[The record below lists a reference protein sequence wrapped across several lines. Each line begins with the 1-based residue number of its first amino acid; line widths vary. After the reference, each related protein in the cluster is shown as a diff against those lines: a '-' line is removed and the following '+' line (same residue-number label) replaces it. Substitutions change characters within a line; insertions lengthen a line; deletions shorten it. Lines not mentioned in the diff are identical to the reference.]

1 MKNDTQI
8 PIYKYKSPGNQQG
21 YGEGLDK
28 GFFMLYICKQ
38 ENTENTNPMDFKKIA
53 CTVVR
58 RWNEKR
64 MAGRAKDVPRS
75 VTPQAETTA
84 AMAKTVAAE
93 AGTATPSPTSFP
105 QHAANVLRTAEAK
118 AVQSETPSP
127 KAANLESALGD
138 FLAERYEFRFNV
150 LTEATEFRCL
160 SDGENGTFRPA
171 TERDLNAICLE
182 AHRHG
187 IDCWDRDVAR
197 MVHSANVREYHPF
210 RLYFQRLPAWDGRD
224 RLHDLAARVSDSPLW
239 IQAFHRWMLGL
250 AAQWAGLSDGLHA
263 HSTAPLLVSDEQGLG
278 KSTFCRALL
287 PPQLQAYYTDS
298 VDLARPDK
306 VERQLTEMGLLNL
319 DEFDRIPEKKHPL
332 LKNLMQL
339 SALNLRKAYRRHSQA
354 LPRIASFIG
363 TSNSRE
369 LLSDPS
375 GSRRF
380 ICVLVKHPIDSTGID
395 HAQIYAQLKAELER
409 GERYWFSHGEEN
421 ALRLYNAAFYRICPA
436 EEVLCRHYRAAHPS
450 EKVRPLSLPEIFARL
465 RRLEPGA
472 MAGVTLPKLA
482 QALVAAGVQ
491 KVHTHYG
498 NRYRVAER

>member
-1 MKNDTQI
+1 
-8 PIYKYKSPGNQQG
+8 
-21 YGEGLDK
+21 
-28 GFFMLYICKQ
+28 
-38 ENTENTNPMDFKKIA
+38 MDFKKIA
-53 CTVVR
+53 HAAVC

-64 MAGRAKDVPRS
+64 RTDKTSDTHRTSLP
-75 VTPQAETTA
+75 EA
-84 AMAKTVAAE
+84 APAVRE
-93 AGTATPSPTSFP
+93 A
-105 QHAANVLRTAEAK
+105 V
-118 AVQSETPSP
+118 SP
-127 KAANLESALGD
+127 KAANLESALGG
-138 FLAERYEFRFNV
+138 FLAECYEFRFNV
-150 LTEATEFRCL
+150 LTEATEFRSK
-160 SDGENGTFRPA
+160 SDKENGTFRPA

-197 MVHSANVREYHPF
+197 MVHSADVREYHPF

-239 IQAFHRWMLGL
+239 VQAFHRWMLGL

-287 PPQLQAYYTDS
+287 PPELQAYYTDS

-332 LKNLMQL
+332 LNNLMQL

-380 ICVLVKHPIDSTGID
+380 ICVLVEHPIDCTGID
-395 HAQIYAQLKAELER
+395 HAQIYAQLKAELEN
-409 GERYWFSHGEEN
+409 GERYWFNHGEEN
-421 ALRLYNAAFYRICPA
+421 ALRLHNAAFYRICPA
-436 EEVLCRHYRAAHPS
+436 EEVLCRHYRAAHPG
-450 EKVRPLSLPEIFARL
+450 EKVRLLSLPEIFARL

-472 MAGVTLPKLA
+472 MAGITLPKLA

>member
-1 MKNDTQI
+1 MKLFLTNLQLHWFSTR
-8 PIYKYKSPGNQQG
+8 

-28 GFFMLYICKQ
+28 GFFMSYICKR
-38 ENTENTNPMDFKKIA
+38 ENTKNTKPMDFKKIA
-53 CTVVR
+53 CTAVR

-64 MAGRAKDVPRS
+64 MAGRAKDVSRDAM
-75 VTPQAETTA
+75 PQAETTTA
-84 AMAKTVAAE
+84 TAKTDAAKT
-93 AGTATPSPTSFP
+93 GTATPRSASVP
-105 QHAANVLRTAEAK
+105 QHTPNVLRTAEAK
-118 AVQSETPSP
+118 AVQSETPSL
-127 KAANLESALGD
+127 KAANLESALSG
-138 FLAERYEFRFNV
+138 FLAERYEFRFNM

-160 SDGENGTFRPA
+160 TDKGNGTFRPA

-197 MVHSANVREYHPF
+197 MVHSADVSEYHPF
-210 RLYFQRLPAWDGRD
+210 RQYFQRLPAWDGRD
-224 RLHDLAARVSDSPLW
+224 RLHDLAVRVSDNPLW

-298 VDLARPDK
+298 VDLVRPDK

-395 HAQIYAQLKAELER
+395 HAQIYAQLKAELEN

-421 ALRLYNAAFYRICPA
+421 ALRLHNAAFYRIYPA
-436 EEVLCRHYRAAHPS
+436 GEMLRRYYRAAQPG
-450 EKVRPLSLPEIFARL
+450 EKVRLLSLPEIFARL

-472 MAGVTLPKLA
+472 MAGITLPKLA

-491 KVHTHYG
+491 KIHTHYG
-498 NRYRVAER
+498 NRYRVAEI

>member
-1 MKNDTQI
+1 
-8 PIYKYKSPGNQQG
+8 
-21 YGEGLDK
+21 
-28 GFFMLYICKQ
+28 
-38 ENTENTNPMDFKKIA
+38 
-53 CTVVR
+53 
-58 RWNEKR
+58 
-64 MAGRAKDVPRS
+64 MAGRAKDVPRDA
-75 VTPQAETTA
+75 TPQAVTTVA
-84 AMAKTVAAE
+84 TAKTDAAKT
-93 AGTATPSPTSFP
+93 GTTTPRPTSVP
-105 QHAANVLRTAEAK
+105 QHTPNVLRTAEAK
-118 AVQSETPSP
+118 AVQSETPSL
-127 KAANLESALGD
+127 KAANLESALSG
-138 FLAERYEFRFNV
+138 FLAERYEFRFNM
-150 LTEATEFRCL
+150 LTEATEFCRL
-160 SDGENGTFRPA
+160 SDKGNGTFRPA

-197 MVHSANVREYHPF
+197 MVHSADVREYHPF
-210 RLYFQRLPAWDGRD
+210 RQYFQRLPAWDGRD
-224 RLHDLAARVSDSPLW
+224 RLHGLATRVSDSPLW

-287 PPQLQAYYTDS
+287 PPELQAYYTDS

-380 ICVLVKHPIDSTGID
+380 ICVLVEHPIDSTGID
-395 HAQIYAQLKAELER
+395 HAQIYAQLKAELENGGTVLVQPR
-409 GERYWFSHGEEN
+409 GRERPAVAQCGFLPHLPGRGGITPLLSCGSAEREGTPAFAARNIRTVAAVGTRSDGRRDAAKTISGPCGRRGTEDTHALWKPIPRGGIVISHP
-421 ALRLYNAAFYRICPA
+421 YRITPFDKK
-436 EEVLCRHYRAAHPS
+436 YRKS
-450 EKVRPLSLPEIFARL
+450 
-465 RRLEPGA
+465 
-472 MAGVTLPKLA
+472 
-482 QALVAAGVQ
+482 
-491 KVHTHYG
+491 
-498 NRYRVAER
+498 

>member
-1 MKNDTQI
+1 
-8 PIYKYKSPGNQQG
+8 
-21 YGEGLDK
+21 
-28 GFFMLYICKQ
+28 
-38 ENTENTNPMDFKKIA
+38 MDFKKIA
-53 CTVVR
+53 HAAVS

-64 MAGRAKDVPRS
+64 RAGETADACRAASPGSGSPAAPQGGALPEAAGAVPRS
-75 VTPQAETTA
+75 P
-84 AMAKTVAAE
+84 E
-93 AGTATPSPTSFP
+93 APP
-105 QHAANVLRTAEAK
+105 
-118 AVQSETPSP
+118 P
-127 KAANLESALGD
+127 KAAGLESALGG
-138 FLAERYEFRFNV
+138 FLAARYEFRFNV
-150 LTEATEFRCL
+150 LTEVTEFRGR
-160 SDGENGTFRPA
+160 SEGEDGAFRPA

-197 MVHSANVREYHPF
+197 MVHSADVRGYHPF
-210 RLYFQRLPAWDGRD
+210 RHYFRRLPAWDGLD
-224 RLHDLAARVSDSPLW
+224 RLRGLAARVSDSPLW
-239 IQAFHRWMLGL
+239 AQAFHRWMLGL

-278 KSTFCRALL
+278 KSAFCRALL
-287 PPQLQAYYTDS
+287 PPDLRAYYTDS

-306 VERQLTEMGLLNL
+306 VERQLAEMGLLNL
-319 DEFDRIPEKKHPL
+319 DEFDRIPERKHPL

-380 ICVLVKHPIDSTGID
+380 ICVLVERPIDCTGID
-395 HAQIYAQLKAELER
+395 HAQVYAQLKAELEG
-409 GERYWFSHGEEN
+409 GERYWFSRGEEN
-421 ALRLYNAAFYRICPA
+421 ALRTHNAAFYRVCPA
-436 EEVLCRHYRAAHPS
+436 GEVLRRYYRAARPG
-450 EKVRPLSLPEIFARL
+450 ENVRPLSLPEIFARL

-472 MAGVTLPKLA
+472 MAGVTLLKLP
-482 QALVAAGVQ
+482 QALVAAGVE
-491 KVHTHYG
+491 KIHTHYG

>member
-1 MKNDTQI
+1 
-8 PIYKYKSPGNQQG
+8 
-21 YGEGLDK
+21 
-28 GFFMLYICKQ
+28 
-38 ENTENTNPMDFKKIA
+38 MDFKKIA
-53 CTVVR
+53 HAAVC

-64 MAGRAKDVPRS
+64 HADKTADTLRAVLPETGNSVAPQDNTLSEATEAILQLPEAVP
-75 VTPQAETTA
+75 
-84 AMAKTVAAE
+84 TVREVA
-93 AGTATPSPTSFP
+93 S
-105 QHAANVLRTAEAK
+105 L
-118 AVQSETPSP
+118 
-127 KAANLESALGD
+127 KAANLESALSG

-150 LTEATEFRCL
+150 LTEATEFRHL
-160 SDGENGTFRPA
+160 SDEGNGTFRPA

-182 AHRHG
+182 VHRHG

-197 MVHSANVREYHPF
+197 MVHSADVREYHPF
-210 RLYFQRLPAWDGRD
+210 RQYFQRLPAWDGRD
-224 RLHDLAARVSDSPLW
+224 RLHDLAVRVSDSPLW

-278 KSTFCRALL
+278 KSTFCRTLL
-287 PPQLQAYYTDS
+287 PPLLQAYYTDS

-380 ICVLVKHPIDSTGID
+380 ICVLVEHPIDSTGID

>member
-1 MKNDTQI
+1 M
-8 PIYKYKSPGNQQG
+8 S
-21 YGEGLDK
+21 
-28 GFFMLYICKQ
+28 YICKR
-38 ENTENTNPMDFKKIA
+38 EDTENTKPMDFKKIA
-53 CTVVR
+53 HAAVC

-64 MAGRAKDVPRS
+64 HADKTADTLRAVLPETGNSVAPQDNTLSEATEAILQLPEAVP
-75 VTPQAETTA
+75 
-84 AMAKTVAAE
+84 TVREVA
-93 AGTATPSPTSFP
+93 S
-105 QHAANVLRTAEAK
+105 L
-118 AVQSETPSP
+118 
-127 KAANLESALGD
+127 KAANLESALSG

-150 LTEATEFRCL
+150 LTEATEFRHL
-160 SDGENGTFRPA
+160 SDEGNGTFRPA

-182 AHRHG
+182 VHRHG

-197 MVHSANVREYHPF
+197 MVHSADVREYHPF
-210 RLYFQRLPAWDGRD
+210 RQYFQRLPAWDGRD
-224 RLHDLAARVSDSPLW
+224 RLHDLAVRVSDSPLW

>member
-1 MKNDTQI
+1 
-8 PIYKYKSPGNQQG
+8 
-21 YGEGLDK
+21 
-28 GFFMLYICKQ
+28 
-38 ENTENTNPMDFKKIA
+38 MDFKKIA
-53 CTVVR
+53 HAAVC

-64 MAGRAKDVPRS
+64 RTD
-75 VTPQAETTA
+75 
-84 AMAKTVAAE
+84 KTSDTHRTSLPE
-93 AGTATPSPTSFP
+93 ATP
-105 QHAANVLRTAEAK
+105 AVREA
-118 AVQSETPSP
+118 VSP
-127 KAANLESALGD
+127 KAANLESALGG
-138 FLAERYEFRFNV
+138 FLAECYEFRFNV
-150 LTEATEFRCL
+150 LTEATEFRSK
-160 SDGENGTFRPA
+160 SDKENGTFRPA

-197 MVHSANVREYHPF
+197 MVHSADVREYHPF

-224 RLHDLAARVSDSPLW
+224 RLHGLAARVSDSPLW

-287 PPQLQAYYTDS
+287 PPELQAYYTDS

-395 HAQIYAQLKAELER
+395 HAQIYAQLKAELEN
-409 GERYWFSHGEEN
+409 GERYWFSYGEEN
-421 ALRLYNAAFYRICPA
+421 ALRLHNAAFYRICPA
-436 EEVLCRHYRAAHPS
+436 GEVLRCYYRAAQPG
-450 EKVRPLSLPEIFARL
+450 EKLRLLSLPEIFARL

-491 KVHTHYG
+491 KIHTHYG
-498 NRYRVAER
+498 NRYRVAEI

>member
-1 MKNDTQI
+1 
-8 PIYKYKSPGNQQG
+8 
-21 YGEGLDK
+21 
-28 GFFMLYICKQ
+28 
-38 ENTENTNPMDFKKIA
+38 MDFKKIA
-53 CTVVR
+53 HAAVC

-64 MAGRAKDVPRS
+64 HADKTADTRRTNLPETGNSTA
-75 VTPQAETTA
+75 PQDNTLPETTGAILRVPEA
-84 AMAKTVAAE
+84 APAVRE
-93 AGTATPSPTSFP
+93 TAS
-105 QHAANVLRTAEAK
+105 L
-118 AVQSETPSP
+118 
-127 KAANLESALGD
+127 KAANLESALGG
-138 FLAERYEFRFNV
+138 FLAGRYGFRFNV
-150 LTEATEFRCL
+150 LTGATEFRCL
-160 SDGENGTFRPA
+160 PDGENGAFRPV

-197 MVHSANVREYHPF
+197 MVHSADVPEYHPF
-210 RLYFQRLPAWDGRD
+210 RQYFQRLPAWDGRD
-224 RLHDLAARVSDSPLW
+224 RLHDLAARVSDNPLW
-239 IQAFHRWMLGL
+239 KQAFHRWMLGL

-287 PPQLQAYYTDS
+287 PPELQAYYTDS

-339 SALNLRKAYRRHSQA
+339 SALNLRKAYQRHGQA

-380 ICVLVKHPIDSTGID
+380 ICVLVEHPVDCTGID
-395 HAQIYAQLKAELER
+395 HAQIYAQLKAELEN

-421 ALRLYNAAFYRICPA
+421 ALRLHNAAFYRICPA
-436 EEVLCRHYRAAHPS
+436 GEVLRRYYRAAQPG

-482 QALVAAGVQ
+482 QALVTAGVQ
-491 KVHTHYG
+491 KIHTHYG
-498 NRYRVAER
+498 NRYRVVEL

>member
-1 MKNDTQI
+1 
-8 PIYKYKSPGNQQG
+8 
-21 YGEGLDK
+21 
-28 GFFMLYICKQ
+28 
-38 ENTENTNPMDFKKIA
+38 MDFKKIA
-53 CTVVR
+53 HAAVC

-64 MAGRAKDVPRS
+64 RTDKTSDTHRTSLP
-75 VTPQAETTA
+75 EA
-84 AMAKTVAAE
+84 APAVRE
-93 AGTATPSPTSFP
+93 A
-105 QHAANVLRTAEAK
+105 V
-118 AVQSETPSP
+118 SP
-127 KAANLESALGD
+127 KAANLDSALGG
-138 FLAERYEFRFNV
+138 FLAERYEFRFNM
-150 LTEATEFRCL
+150 LTEATEFRSK
-160 SDGENGTFRPA
+160 SDKENGTFRPA

-197 MVHSANVREYHPF
+197 MVHSADVREYHPF

-287 PPQLQAYYTDS
+287 PPELQAYYTDS

-380 ICVLVKHPIDSTGID
+380 ICVLVEHPIDCTGID
-395 HAQIYAQLKAELER
+395 HAQIYAQLKTELEN
-409 GERYWFSHGEEN
+409 GERYWFNHGEEN
-421 ALRLYNAAFYRICPA
+421 ALRLHNAAFYRICPA
-436 EEVLCRHYRAAHPS
+436 GEVLRRYYRAAQPG
-450 EKVRPLSLPEIFARL
+450 EKVRLLSLPEIFARL

-472 MAGVTLPKLA
+472 MAGITLPKLA

>member
-1 MKNDTQI
+1 MGT
-8 PIYKYKSPGNQQG
+8 
-21 YGEGLDK
+21 
-28 GFFMLYICKQ
+28 
-38 ENTENTNPMDFKKIA
+38 THVA
-53 CTVVR
+53 
-58 RWNEKR
+58 
-64 MAGRAKDVPRS
+64 
-75 VTPQAETTA
+75 TPQAET
-84 AMAKTVAAE
+84 
-93 AGTATPSPTSFP
+93 
-105 QHAANVLRTAEAK
+105 L
-118 AVQSETPSP
+118 P
-127 KAANLESALGD
+127 KAANLESTLGG

-150 LTEATEFRCL
+150 LTEATEFRSK
-160 SDGENGTFRPA
+160 SDKGNGIFRPA

-197 MVHSANVREYHPF
+197 MVYSADVREYHPF
-210 RLYFQRLPAWDGRD
+210 RQYFQRLPAWDGRD
-224 RLHDLAARVSDSPLW
+224 RLHGLAARVSDSPLW
-239 IQAFHRWMLGL
+239 VQAFHRWMLGL

-287 PPQLQAYYTDS
+287 PPELQAYYTDS

-380 ICVLVKHPIDSTGID
+380 ICVLVEHPIDSTGID
-395 HAQIYAQLKAELER
+395 HAQIYAQLKGMLL
-409 GERYWFSHGEEN
+409 GGGRYWFTAEEEAEIQRAN
-421 ALRLYNAAFYRICPA
+421 VAFYRTCPA
-436 EEVLCRHYRAAHPS
+436 EEAFARHFRAA
-450 EKVRPLSLPEIFARL
+450 RPGEEALSVSLPELIALL
-465 RRLEPGA
+465 RKRHPG
-472 MAGVTLPKLA
+472 TLTGIGM
-482 QALVAAGVQ
+482 QEFSRALVAAGVERR
-491 KVHTHYG
+491 HTEKG
-498 NRYRVAER
+498 NRYRIVPLEREDSKPAILSE

>member
-1 MKNDTQI
+1 
-8 PIYKYKSPGNQQG
+8 
-21 YGEGLDK
+21 
-28 GFFMLYICKQ
+28 
-38 ENTENTNPMDFKKIA
+38 MDFKRIA
-53 CTVVR
+53 HNAVR

-64 MAGRAKDVPRS
+64 TARKTMGTTHVA
-75 VTPQAETTA
+75 TPQAET
-84 AMAKTVAAE
+84 
-93 AGTATPSPTSFP
+93 
-105 QHAANVLRTAEAK
+105 L
-118 AVQSETPSP
+118 P
-127 KAANLESALGD
+127 KAANLESALSG
-138 FLAERYEFRFNV
+138 FLAERYEFRFNM

-160 SDGENGTFRPA
+160 SDEGNGTFRPT

-197 MVHSANVREYHPF
+197 MVHSADVREYHPF
-210 RLYFQRLPAWDGRD
+210 RQYFQRLPAWDGRD
-224 RLHDLAARVSDSPLW
+224 RLHDLAVRVSDSPLW
-239 IQAFHRWMLGL
+239 IQVFHRWMLGL

-287 PPQLQAYYTDS
+287 PPELQAYYTDS

-380 ICVLVKHPIDSTGID
+380 ICVLVEHPINTYTLWKPVQSVGIIIPKKHYSNTTRSAST
-395 HAQIYAQLKAELER
+395 
-409 GERYWFSHGEEN
+409 
-421 ALRLYNAAFYRICPA
+421 C
-436 EEVLCRHYRAAHPS
+436 
-450 EKVRPLSLPEIFARL
+450 
-465 RRLEPGA
+465 
-472 MAGVTLPKLA
+472 
-482 QALVAAGVQ
+482 
-491 KVHTHYG
+491 
-498 NRYRVAER
+498 

>member
-1 MKNDTQI
+1 
-8 PIYKYKSPGNQQG
+8 
-21 YGEGLDK
+21 
-28 GFFMLYICKQ
+28 
-38 ENTENTNPMDFKKIA
+38 MDFKKIA

-160 SDGENGTFRPA
+160 SDKGNGTFRPA

-197 MVHSANVREYHPF
+197 MVHSTDVREYHPF
-210 RLYFQRLPAWDGRD
+210 RQYFQRLPAWDGRD

-250 AAQWAGLSDGLHA
+250 AAQWAGFSDGLHA

-354 LPRIASFIG
+354 L
-363 TSNSRE
+363 
-369 LLSDPS
+369 
-375 GSRRF
+375 
-380 ICVLVKHPIDSTGID
+380 
-395 HAQIYAQLKAELER
+395 
-409 GERYWFSHGEEN
+409 
-421 ALRLYNAAFYRICPA
+421 
-436 EEVLCRHYRAAHPS
+436 
-450 EKVRPLSLPEIFARL
+450 
-465 RRLEPGA
+465 
-472 MAGVTLPKLA
+472 
-482 QALVAAGVQ
+482 
-491 KVHTHYG
+491 
-498 NRYRVAER
+498 

>member
-1 MKNDTQI
+1 
-8 PIYKYKSPGNQQG
+8 
-21 YGEGLDK
+21 
-28 GFFMLYICKQ
+28 
-38 ENTENTNPMDFKKIA
+38 MDFKKIA
-53 CTVVR
+53 HAAVC

-64 MAGRAKDVPRS
+64 HADKTADTLRAVLPETGNSVAPQDNTLSEATEAILQLPEAVP
-75 VTPQAETTA
+75 
-84 AMAKTVAAE
+84 TVREVA
-93 AGTATPSPTSFP
+93 S
-105 QHAANVLRTAEAK
+105 L
-118 AVQSETPSP
+118 
-127 KAANLESALGD
+127 KAANLESALSG

-150 LTEATEFRCL
+150 LTEATEFRHL
-160 SDGENGTFRPA
+160 SDEGNGTFRPA

-197 MVHSANVREYHPF
+197 MVHSADVREYHPF
-210 RLYFQRLPAWDGRD
+210 RQYFQRLPAWDGRD
-224 RLHDLAARVSDSPLW
+224 RLHNLAARVSDSPLW

>member
-1 MKNDTQI
+1 
-8 PIYKYKSPGNQQG
+8 
-21 YGEGLDK
+21 
-28 GFFMLYICKQ
+28 
-38 ENTENTNPMDFKKIA
+38 MDFKKIA
-53 CTVVR
+53 YAAVC

-64 MAGRAKDVPRS
+64 RTDKTSDTHRTSLP
-75 VTPQAETTA
+75 EA
-84 AMAKTVAAE
+84 APAVRE
-93 AGTATPSPTSFP
+93 A
-105 QHAANVLRTAEAK
+105 V
-118 AVQSETPSP
+118 SP
-127 KAANLESALGD
+127 KAANLESALGG

-150 LTEATEFRCL
+150 LTEVTEFRSK
-160 SDGENGTFRPA
+160 SDKGNGTFQPA

-197 MVHSANVREYHPF
+197 MVHSADVREYHPF
-210 RLYFQRLPAWDGRD
+210 RQYFQRLPAWDGRD
-224 RLHDLAARVSDSPLW
+224 RLHGLAARVSDSPLW
-239 IQAFHRWMLGL
+239 VQAFHRWMLGL

-287 PPQLQAYYTDS
+287 PPELQAYYTDS

-369 LLSDPS
+369 LLSDPFEAAGSSACSWSIPSTARYRPCANLRPTES
-375 GSRRF
+375 GIGKRGT
-380 ICVLVKHPIDSTGID
+380 VLVQPRGRERPEAAQRGFLPHLPGRGGITPLLSCGSAGREGTAAFAARNIRTVAAVGTRSD
-395 HAQIYAQLKAELER
+395 GRRDAAQVGPGPRGRRGAE
-409 GERYWFSHGEEN
+409 SAH
-421 ALRLYNAAFYRICPA
+421 ALRKPIQGGG
-436 EEVLCRHYRAAHPS
+436 
-450 EKVRPLSLPEIFARL
+450 KVMVGI
-465 RRLEPGA
+465 
-472 MAGVTLPKLA
+472 
-482 QALVAAGVQ
+482 
-491 KVHTHYG
+491 
-498 NRYRVAER
+498 

>member
-1 MKNDTQI
+1 
-8 PIYKYKSPGNQQG
+8 
-21 YGEGLDK
+21 
-28 GFFMLYICKQ
+28 
-38 ENTENTNPMDFKKIA
+38 MDFKKIA
-53 CTVVR
+53 HAAVC

-64 MAGRAKDVPRS
+64 RTDKTSDTHRTSLP
-75 VTPQAETTA
+75 EA
-84 AMAKTVAAE
+84 APAVRE
-93 AGTATPSPTSFP
+93 A
-105 QHAANVLRTAEAK
+105 V
-118 AVQSETPSP
+118 SP
-127 KAANLESALGD
+127 KAANLDSALGG
-138 FLAERYEFRFNV
+138 FLAECYEFRFNV
-150 LTEATEFRCL
+150 LTEATEFRSK
-160 SDGENGTFRPA
+160 SDKENGTFRPA

-197 MVHSANVREYHPF
+197 MVHSADVREYHPF

-239 IQAFHRWMLGL
+239 VQAFHRWMLGL

-287 PPQLQAYYTDS
+287 PPELQAYYTDS
-298 VDLARPDK
+298 VDLVRPDK

-380 ICVLVKHPIDSTGID
+380 ICVLVEHPIDCTGID
-395 HAQIYAQLKAELER
+395 HAQIYAQLKTELEN
-409 GERYWFSHGEEN
+409 GERYWFNHGEEN
-421 ALRLYNAAFYRICPA
+421 ALRLHNAAFYRICPA
-436 EEVLCRHYRAAHPS
+436 GEVLRRYYRAAQPG
-450 EKVRPLSLPEIFARL
+450 EKLRLLSLPEIFARL

-472 MAGVTLPKLA
+472 MAGITLPKLA

>member
-1 MKNDTQI
+1 
-8 PIYKYKSPGNQQG
+8 
-21 YGEGLDK
+21 
-28 GFFMLYICKQ
+28 
-38 ENTENTNPMDFKKIA
+38 MDFKKIA
-53 CTVVR
+53 HAAVC

-64 MAGRAKDVPRS
+64 RTDKTSDTHRTSLP
-75 VTPQAETTA
+75 EA
-84 AMAKTVAAE
+84 APAVRE
-93 AGTATPSPTSFP
+93 A
-105 QHAANVLRTAEAK
+105 V
-118 AVQSETPSP
+118 SP
-127 KAANLESALGD
+127 KAANLESALGG
-138 FLAERYEFRFNV
+138 FLAECYEFRFNV
-150 LTEATEFRCL
+150 LTEATEFRSK
-160 SDGENGTFRPA
+160 SDKENGTFRPA

-197 MVHSANVREYHPF
+197 MVHSADVREYHPF

-239 IQAFHRWMLGL
+239 VQAFHRWMLGL

-263 HSTAPLLVSDEQGLG
+263 HSTAPLLVSDEQGQG

-287 PPQLQAYYTDS
+287 PPELQAYYTDS

-380 ICVLVKHPIDSTGID
+380 ICVLVEHPIDCTGID
-395 HAQIYAQLKAELER
+395 HAQIYAQLKAELEN
-409 GERYWFSHGEEN
+409 GERYWFNHGEEN
-421 ALRLYNAAFYRICPA
+421 ALRLHNAAFYRICPA
-436 EEVLCRHYRAAHPS
+436 EEVLCRHYRAAHPG
-450 EKVRPLSLPEIFARL
+450 EKVRLLSLPEIFARL

-472 MAGVTLPKLA
+472 MAGITLPKLA